1 MIEYTVRVYKDGDK
15 YWYLNRKR
23 HREDGPAV
31 EYANGDKFWYQN
43 GELHREDGP
52 AIELTNGNKFWY
64 LNGERLLKA
73 EFLRRTSPP
82 ESQVIKDLRE
92 VAEKHGYKL
101 TKEG

>member
-1 MIEYTVRVYKDGDK
+1 
-15 YWYLNRKR
+15 
-23 HREDGPAV
+23 
-31 EYANGDKFWYQN
+31 
-43 GELHREDGP
+43 
-52 AIELTNGNKFWY
+52 